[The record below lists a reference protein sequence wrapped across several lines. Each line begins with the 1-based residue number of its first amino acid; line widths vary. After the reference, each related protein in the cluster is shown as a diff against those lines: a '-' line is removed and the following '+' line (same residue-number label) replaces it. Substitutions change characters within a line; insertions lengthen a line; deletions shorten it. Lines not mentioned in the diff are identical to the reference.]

1 MGPIFDYFR
10 VSYDPIYTFIEN
22 KIKSADAS
30 SDVKVLLPELL
41 VLLHIANNLAPS
53 EVEGAAGQYTYGV
66 FHIKNTDPDL
76 RKFVNYMLGQTRG
89 YVGSFTD
96 DQSKITFSQQLLQL
110 PKVRLS
116 SLLNKFANS
125 AAYKD
130 PSTIPYVRFFTVGG
144 NLTVPTKDEFMDFD
158 KPEHTEQM
166 YEALGELFNEN
177 DIYIVCTK
185 DGNLNEDIPMN
196 VYEIDYNKVDV
207 GETGLA
213 VDTPADN
220 FFNKNKNKDKP
231 LYLEKL
237 MKLEEYVDYN
247 NGELALSILASLK
260 ELMPK

>member
-1 MGPIFDYFR
+1 M
-10 VSYDPIYTFIEN
+10 
-22 KIKSADAS
+22 
-30 SDVKVLLPELL
+30 
-41 VLLHIANNLAPS
+41 
-53 EVEGAAGQYTYGV
+53 

-76 RKFVNYMLGQTRG
+76 RKFVNYMLGQTRS
-89 YVGSFTD
+89 YVGAFTD
-96 DQSKITFSQQLLQL
+96 EQSKITFSQQLLQL

-144 NLTVPTKDEFMDFD
+144 NLNLPTKDEFLDFD
-158 KPEHTEQM
+158 LPSQSDALEEM
-166 YEALGELFNEN
+166 YEALTSLFNEN

-207 GETGLA
+207 GETGVI
-213 VDTPADN
+213 VDTPVDN
-220 FFNKNKNKDKP
+220 FFNKNKSKDNP

-237 MKLEEYVDYN
+237 VKLDEYVDYN